1 MLIFE
6 GRRQKLKSFSTV
18 YLPYWLRIVTVVFIF
33 LLPFRETRLTFN
45 DVVSNSLTYWY
56 RCYGYRL
63 QVMYCFVLFY
73 KRLTVVAVSDKPK
86 SSKNKRYFYSDG
98 VKHFLSVIFHE
109 LLLYA
114 FYTDR
119 RSLLIHNIWP
129 IKSLFLF

>member
-1 MLIFE
+1 MR
-6 GRRQKLKSFSTV
+6 GRRQKLKRFFHRVPALLTSYSDSCFHFSSAFS
-18 YLPYWLRIVTVVFIF
+18 WI
-33 LLPFRETRLTFN
+33 ETNIQWRCF
-45 DVVSNSLTYWY
+45 SLNYWY

-86 SSKNKRYFYSDG
+86 SNKNKRYFYSDG
-98 VKHFLSVIFHE
+98 VKNFLSVIFHE